1 MSYLLIRNKGL
12 APIQAFT
19 ILGLSTARGEADK
32 IGQFGSGSK
41 HGILALMRA
50 GIAFSIFIGRDELKF
65 FTVEA
70 QMDGHAYKE
79 VRYRWMGEDH
89 KTGMCLEFGALD
101 WDNVRMSLRE
111 FICNAL
117 DQGEQIG
124 ECVAMT
130 ETMATAEDETRIY
143 VYMAGDVHEYWVNLR
158 SHFLHFEGQ
167 EKTEILPARVPAA
180 QFYRRGVYVT
190 QSDLDKNPALFCY
203 NFQDGKIDECR
214 NLDRAAVHGIAAKL
228 LLKCK
233 ASLVKI
239 FETFGGAQRYWEHAI
254 GGSLYVYSGHGKK
267 ELTREA
273 YRQVFGDVPFT
284 DEQQV
289 LERLRKRNIPCV
301 ALPAPGWTSFLAEAG
316 LVNGRTLLSNL
327 DEFDGEECEATE
339 SAIETFRRCWGW
351 IEQARL
357 TEGKPFPEVRCFSC
371 PMKEGQE
378 IHGYQKG
385 DTVYL
390 NLDFDTNE
398 QAALEELAHYIT
410 GAKDETRDF
419 QDWAFKL
426 ATRIAKLRTIKP

>member
-19 ILGLSTARGEADK
+19 ILGLSTARGEAEK

-41 HGILALMRA
+41 HGILTLMRA
-50 GIAFSIFIGRDELKF
+50 GIAFSIFIGNDELKF
-65 FTVEA
+65 YTVEA
-70 QMDGHAYKE
+70 EMDGHAYKE
-79 VRYRWMGEDH
+79 VRFRWQGEDH

-130 ETMATAEDETRIY
+130 ESITPAEEETRIF
-143 VYMAGDVHEYWVNLR
+143 VYMAGDVHEYWVNIR
-158 SHFLHFEGQ
+158 QHFLHFDGH

-190 QSDLDKNPALFCY
+190 QSTADKNPALFCY
-203 NFQDGKIDECR
+203 NFQDGRIDECR
-214 NLDRAAVHGIAAKL
+214 NLDGAAVGGIAAKL
-228 LLKCK
+228 LVKCK
-233 ASLVKI
+233 ASLIKV
-239 FETFGGAQRYWEHAI
+239 FQTFGGQPYWEH
-254 GGSLYVYSGHGKK
+254 GLGTSLYYNHSFGNWTR
-267 ELTREA
+267 TREA
-273 YRQVFGDVPFT
+273 YIEVFGDTPFT
-284 DEQQV
+284 SERTT
-289 LERLRKRNIPCV
+289 LERLQKRRIACV
-301 ALPAPGWTSFLAEAG
+301 AVPGGWSSFLSEAG
-316 LVNGRTLLSNL
+316 LINGVSLLSKL
-327 DEFDGEECEATE
+327 DELDGEECEATE
-339 SAIETFRRCWGW
+339 SAVETFRRCWGW
-351 IEQARL
+351 VEQARM
-357 TEGKPFPEVRCFSC
+357 TDGKPFPEVRCFSC
-371 PMKEGQE
+371 PMKEGRE

-419 QDWAFKL
+419 QDWAFRL
-426 ATRIAKLRTIKP
+426 ATRIAKIRTIKA